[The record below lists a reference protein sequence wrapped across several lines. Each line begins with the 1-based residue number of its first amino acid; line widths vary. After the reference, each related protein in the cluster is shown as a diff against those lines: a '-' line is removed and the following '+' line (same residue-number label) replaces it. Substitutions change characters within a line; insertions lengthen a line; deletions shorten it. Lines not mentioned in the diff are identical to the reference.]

1 MSKAALIW
9 FLLGLG
15 LLLGACD
22 EAPKQSAA
30 KGDAAAALKAH
41 GKLFTKEVLTPVPG
55 IHVAVG
61 YGLANVIMI
70 EGEDGVI
77 IVDTLESRSRAAE
90 ALAALRQV
98 SAKPVKAIILT
109 HNHADH
115 IYGAQVFAGGQD
127 IPVYAHQSTSDHIDR
142 IINVLVNSIYRRSMA
157 MFGQLLPQGLVLN
170 DGIGPDLKTVTE
182 ELALLRP
189 SKTFEKRL
197 DVTIAGVK
205 LQLHHAPGETDDQL
219 FVWLPRRKILLPGDN
234 IYQTFPNLYTI
245 RGTAHRDVMQ
255 WVRSLDKMRDLGAEV
270 LVPSHTRPL
279 VGGKQV
285 AETLTAYRDGMQY
298 VHDQTVRGMN
308 LGLGPEQLVEFVYL
322 PPHLAE
328 HPWLAEH
335 YGTVR
340 WSVRAVF
347 NGYLGWFSGD
357 AVDLDPLSPG
367 ERARQLQAAFADSKS
382 MAAQARA
389 ALSAGQYQW
398 AAELSR
404 YWRLNDP
411 DAGEA
416 DEVMAAALTA
426 LGERSGNPNARNW
439 YLTQAHEL
447 RGELEIGKPDPSV
460 LPADMLDG
468 LPIAP
473 FMAGMSTRLKA
484 EDALDTDLLARFE
497 FSDEDRV
504 FSMHIRRGVAALRE
518 TATPNPDIHIKTTA
532 RTWKRIVTKQRN
544 PALAFASD
552 EIDAEGGVAG
562 IVKFLSLFE
571 R

>member
-1 MSKAALIW
+1 MPRAALIW

-15 LLLGACD
+15 LLLVACD

-30 KGDAAAALKAH
+30 KGDAAALKAH
-41 GKLFTKEVLTPVPG
+41 GKLFAKEVLTPVPG

-70 EGEDGVI
+70 EGDDGVI
-77 IVDTLESRSRAAE
+77 IVDTLESRSRATE
-90 ALAALRQV
+90 ALAALRKV
-98 SAKPVKAIILT
+98 SGKPVKAIILT
-109 HNHADH
+109 HNHTDH
-115 IYGAQVFAGGQD
+115 IYGAQVFADGRD
-127 IPVYAHQSTSDHIDR
+127 IPVYAHRSTSDHIDR
-142 IINVLVNSIYRRSMA
+142 IINVLVNSIYRRSMR
-157 MFGQLLPQGLVLN
+157 MFGQLLPPGQVLN
-170 DGIGPDLKTVTE
+170 AGIGPDLKTVTE

-189 SKTFEKRL
+189 TEVFDKRL
-197 DVTIAGVK
+197 DVTIAGVEI
-205 LQLHHAPGETDDQL
+205 QLHHAPGETDDQL
-219 FVWLPRRKILLPGDN
+219 LVWLPKRKILLPGDN

-245 RGTAHRDVMQ
+245 RGTKHRDVMQ
-255 WVRSLDKMRDLGAEV
+255 WVHSLDRMRDLGAEA
-270 LVPSHTRPL
+270 LIPSHTRPL
-279 VGGKQV
+279 VGARNV

-308 LGLGPEQLVEFVYL
+308 RGLGPEQLVDFVHL
-322 PPHLAE
+322 PRHLAE
-328 HPWLAEH
+328 HPWLVEH

-367 ERARQLQAAFADSKS
+367 ARAERLQTAFTDSKS
-382 MAAQARA
+382 IPEQARA
-389 ALSAGQYQW
+389 ALSAGEHQW

-404 YWRLNDP
+404 HWRQNDP
-411 DAGEA
+411 DADEA
-416 DEVMAAALTA
+416 REVMAAALTA
-426 LGERSGNPNARNW
+426 MGQQSGNPNARNW

-460 LPADMLDG
+460 LPADMLDS

-484 EDALDTDLLARFE
+484 EDALDTNLLARFE
-497 FSDEDRV
+497 FTDEGRV

-518 TATPNPDIHIKTTA
+518 AATPKPDIHIKTTA

-544 PALAFASD
+544 PALAFAND
-552 EIDAEGGVAG
+552 EIDVEGGVVS